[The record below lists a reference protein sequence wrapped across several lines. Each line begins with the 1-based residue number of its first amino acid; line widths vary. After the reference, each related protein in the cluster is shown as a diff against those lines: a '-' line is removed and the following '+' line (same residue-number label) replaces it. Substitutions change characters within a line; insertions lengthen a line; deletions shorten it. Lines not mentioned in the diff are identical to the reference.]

1 VYDLTM
7 GPGVRIAIPCGK
19 STISQGGCGYPE
31 MSCCSVNC
39 PRVFGMLADWAVI
52 PVPAPRTGWA
62 INLYAPGELSLTAPA
77 VGTAVGVSILTEYPR
92 QPKVTLKV
100 KPAADAEFELWLRIP
115 AWSKPERTTVSMSDG
130 VAVPPV
136 VAGSYLALRRRWPAT
151 GTTIDIT
158 LVSTGSPVLPCFLH
172 A

>member
-1 VYDLTM
+1 M
-7 GPGVRIAIPCGK
+7 
-19 STISQGGCGYPE
+19 
-31 MSCCSVNC
+31 NC

-52 PVPAPRTGWA
+52 PLPAPRTGWA

-77 VGTAVGVSILTEYPR
+77 VGTAVGVSMLTQYPR
-92 QPKVTLKV
+92 QPKVKLEV

-130 VAVPPV
+130 ADVPAVG
-136 VAGSYLALRRRWPAT
+136 AGSYLALRRRWPAT

-158 LVSTGSPVLPCFLH
+158 LVSAPLLPYFLQ